1 MNGGGR
7 ADCQTDAAINDDL
20 APPSEKLE
28 LFRGFKLE
36 GGRNWILINNYTPI
50 EYFK

>member
-28 LFRGFKLE
+28 PLSQFKLE
-36 GGRNWILINNYTPI
+36 GGRNWILINNYTHI